1 MTGAVEVGTVWM
13 ASTTARR
20 TGGAPAAT
28 TAPGDAGR
36 SLRRLWGAVTH
47 NLVLFWSALTLLYL
61 FLPVFVVVAFSFN
74 DNRGRFN
81 FTWQG
86 FSLKSWLDPC
96 GAPGIC
102 PAMVRSV
109 QIAALATIAAT
120 ALGTLIAFALV
131 RHRFTGRTPTNFLIF
146 LPMATPEVVMGSSLL
161 ALFLNLGVQRGFGTI
176 LIGHILFNVS
186 FVVVTVKARLQSMDA
201 RLEEAAM
208 DLYANEW
215 ATFRRVTLPLVTPG
229 IIAAALLAFALSF
242 DDFIITNFN
251 SGNTI
256 TFPMFVWGAAQ
267 RGIPPQ
273 VNVMGTAVFV
283 VAVAGMVIARLARG
297 RR

>member
-1 MTGAVEVGTVWM
+1 VA
-13 ASTTARR
+13 ASITADGSP
-20 TGGAPAAT
+20 GGPAAP
-28 TAPGDAGR
+28 TAGGGGR
-36 SLRRLWGAVTH
+36 PLRRLWRALTR

-283 VAVAGMVIARLARG
+283 VAVAGMVIARLVRG